1 MKKVVL
7 LSTAVV
13 LFGFSTAFALS
24 EDVERDKFLGTLGA
38 RSEMVS
44 SINSNALDQITDI
57 ATGKDTKEEFAEGLE
72 QGCYYANET
81 VKVLSWVQE
90 DLQSK
95 RAQKWVKHRV
105 SAFKF
110 ASRANSIGNHI
121 ASLCKQGQLSNVLE
135 IKKMLEKQRG
145 FLNSLSGIL

>member
-44 SINSNALDQITDI
+44 SINSNALHRPPHCFTLQTRP
-57 ATGKDTKEEFAEGLE
+57 ALE
-72 QGCYYANET
+72 RFRN
-81 VKVLSWVQE
+81 
-90 DLQSK
+90 
-95 RAQKWVKHRV
+95 
-105 SAFKF
+105 
-110 ASRANSIGNHI
+110 
-121 ASLCKQGQLSNVLE
+121 
-135 IKKMLEKQRG
+135 
-145 FLNSLSGIL
+145 